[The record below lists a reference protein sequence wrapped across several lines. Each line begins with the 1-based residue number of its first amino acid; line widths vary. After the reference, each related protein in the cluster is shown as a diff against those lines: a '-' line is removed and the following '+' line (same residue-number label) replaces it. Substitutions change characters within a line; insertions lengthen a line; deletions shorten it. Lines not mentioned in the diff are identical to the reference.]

1 MGRLL
6 SIEIH
11 NFKSYKGTQLIEL
24 GDSRFTS
31 IIGPNG
37 AGKSNMMDAISF
49 VLGVRSNRLRAPNM
63 SELIYRGKT
72 GEETELDDAYVSIRY
87 EKSKNK
93 VLQFKRSIVSGVS
106 EYRIDSKVVTVS
118 AYSNALSKENILVK
132 AKNFLVFQGDIESI
146 ASQSSKE
153 LSRLVEQISGSID
166 YKEEYD
172 SLKKTLDDAVE
183 NSTSSFKRKRGYNA
197 EIKHYMAQQELAG
210 EFHAKSAERDSVH
223 IQIALW
229 KLFHLDKDY
238 KSSEKELDN
247 STDIISANKQE
258 LENMENDYDSVNAE
272 YALARKNISK
282 VTKNVSSKKKELADQ
297 KGLLLP
303 IAEKTK
309 SLERSIKKRQA
320 RKEVLLVECKRQKAA
335 VEKYSRDLRI
345 VQKALQSFEEEAKE
359 EQLAIAES
367 SRMTEDDHVEY
378 ESLKAIFNAR
388 TSKEQDILNGLK
400 RQQSILSEKIQSLQG
415 ELEQAQLEEERQ
427 IRDMSRLKDKID
439 GLSMSINRD
448 NEMLKEKKQQ
458 LNNIIT
464 LKQQQEHAAQEYN
477 SRLQETVKSLLDYNA
492 SRKDIEKTKKLY
504 EEVETLKRLIPGVR
518 GLLYDLCKPKEK
530 RYETALVTV
539 LGKHF
544 NSIVVDNFSVGEQ
557 CISYFKEQRLGVAS
571 FIPIDS
577 LSVSPINGALRNTD
591 KKARLA
597 FDIAKFDP
605 QDEKAVQYVCGD
617 CLITDDLTVAKE
629 IRWQRNI
636 KVKCVTLDGS
646 IIHKGNLMT
655 GGKSDT
661 GNTKRWEES
670 NIVSLNS
677 LKEELVSKLQELTR
691 AGHAQVLKEEKLVSE
706 IKALESRLDS
716 SRTSLRAKQ
725 LMFQSREDEKG
736 YFASNK
742 AKYLTRLEKLQ
753 KDMSKLEEEIGDLEE
768 GMVGIRE
775 EIFEEFCEKVGIQNI
790 SKYDAITA
798 DYFKKTSEKR
808 LQYTTQIK
816 RLETQEA
823 FDKQKY
829 ADLKSRV
836 DDLNQSIEQCETNLQ
851 DLAREKEMLDS
862 QIEQTTAQ
870 LTDIE
875 SDLVAAESHVQEKLE
890 AAQKSKE
897 EVLDMQRKIAK
908 LSNQRGD
915 LKERLERFSLMKLNI
930 LRDCRLDGLE
940 IPLIEGTMDDIPLTV
955 EDQENDMTDD
965 PVESTGDKVVVD
977 FSKLDKQLKRRSD
990 PEVEEELLEKIRII
1004 TAELDKMVVNTRAGE
1019 KLQSVT
1025 SRYQEAEKEFDERRK
1040 AVRQAKDR
1048 FHEIQGLRTEAYQE
1062 AFEHI
1067 STTIDTIY
1075 KDLTK
1080 SESFPMGGSAY
1091 LSLDN
1096 EDEPYLGGINYH
1108 AMPPMKRFCDMELL
1122 SGGEKT
1128 IAALALIFAIN
1139 SYRPSPFFI
1148 LDEIDAAL
1156 DGSNVESVTKWIQ
1169 RTASQGLQ
1177 FIVISLKS
1185 VLFENSDCI
1194 VGIYKDQSA
1203 SKALTLDLRV

>member
-1 MGRLL
+1 
-6 SIEIH
+6 
-11 NFKSYKGTQLIEL
+11 
-24 GDSRFTS
+24 
-31 IIGPNG
+31 
-37 AGKSNMMDAISF
+37 MMDAISF

-63 SELIYRGKT
+63 SELIYHGKP
-72 GEETELDDAYVSIRY
+72 GDEVELDGAYVSIRY

-93 VLQFKRSIVSGVS
+93 VLEFKRSISDGAS
-106 EYRIDSKVVTVS
+106 EYRIDGKVVPVS
-118 AYSNALSKENILVK
+118 NYSNALSKENILVK

-146 ASQSSKE
+146 ASQSSKD

-223 IQIALW
+223 VQIALW
-229 KLFHLDKDY
+229 KLYHLDKDY
-238 KSSEKELDN
+238 KSSEKELDK
-247 STDIISANKQE
+247 SADIISTNKQE
-258 LENMENDYDSVNAE
+258 LESMEHDYDKINAD
-272 YALARKNISK
+272 YATARKHLSK
-282 VTKNVSSKKKELADQ
+282 VTKNVSSKKKELAD
-297 KGLLLP
+297 KKNLLLP

-320 RKEVLLVECKRQKAA
+320 RKEVLLTECKRQKAV
-335 VEKYSRDLRI
+335 VEKYARDLRT
-345 VQKALQSFEEEAKE
+345 VQRALQSFEDEVKE
-359 EQLAIAES
+359 EQMAIAES
-367 SRMTEDDHVEY
+367 SKMTDDDHVEY
-378 ESLKAIFNAR
+378 ESLKAVFNTR
-388 TSKEQDILNGLK
+388 TSKEQDVLNGLN
-400 RQQSILSEKIQSLQG
+400 RQKSILSEKIQSLQG
-415 ELEQAQLEEERQ
+415 ELEQAQQEEERQ
-427 IRDMSRLKDKID
+427 IRDMTRLKDKID
-439 GLSMSINRD
+439 NLSMSINCD

-477 SRLQETVKSLLDYNA
+477 NRLQDTVKSLLDYNA
-492 SRKDIEKTKKLY
+492 SRRDIEKTKKLY

-518 GLLYDLCKPKEK
+518 GLLYDLCKPREK

-544 NSIVVDNFSVGEQ
+544 NSIVVDDFSVGEQ
-557 CISYFKEQRLGVAS
+557 CIAYFKEQRLGVAS

-577 LSVSPINGALRNTD
+577 LLVKPINGALRNAD
-591 KKARLA
+591 KRARLA
-597 FDIAKFDP
+597 FDIAKFNP

-617 CLITDDLTVAKE
+617 CLITDNLAVAKE
-629 IRWQRNI
+629 IRWQKNI
-636 KVKCVTLDGS
+636 RVKCVTLDGS

-661 GNTKRWEES
+661 SNTKRWEES
-670 NIVSLNS
+670 NIVLLNNQ
-677 LKEELVSKLQELTR
+677 KEELVAKLQELTR
-691 AGHAQVLKEEKLVSE
+691 AGHAQILKEEKLVSE
-706 IKALESRLDS
+706 IKALETRLDA

-742 AKYLTRLEKLQ
+742 DKYLTRLQNLQ
-753 KDMSKLEEEIGDLEE
+753 KDMGKLDEEINDLEE

-775 EIFEEFCEKVGIQNI
+775 EIFEEFCDRVGIQNI
-790 SKYDAITA
+790 SRYDAVTA
-798 DYFKKTSEKR
+798 NYLKKTNEKR
-808 LQYTTQIK
+808 MQYTTQIK

-829 ADLKSRV
+829 ADLNSRV
-836 DDLNQSIEQCETNLQ
+836 DDLVNSIEQCKTNLEE
-851 DLAREKEMLDS
+851 LAAQKEVLES
-862 QIEQTTAQ
+862 EIIQITSELAN
-870 LTDIE
+870 IE
-875 SDLVAAESHVQEKLE
+875 NSLAAAESLVQEKLE
-890 AAQKSKE
+890 AAQTSKE
-897 EVLDMQRKIAK
+897 NVLDVQRKIAK
-908 LSNQRGD
+908 LSNQRGE
-915 LKERLERFSLMKLNI
+915 LKERLERFGLLKLNT

-940 IPLIEGTMDDIPLTV
+940 IPLLEGNMEDIPLTV
-955 EDQENDMTDD
+955 EDQENEMTDEQ
-965 PVESTGDKVVVD
+965 VESNQNQVVID

-990 PEVEEELLEKIRII
+990 PEVEEELLDKIRVI

-1019 KLQSVT
+1019 KLQNVT

-1048 FHEIQGLRTEAYQE
+1048 FQEIKGLRAQAYQE

-1067 STTIDTIY
+1067 SNIIDTIY
-1075 KDLTK
+1075 KELTK

-1096 EDEPYLGGINYH
+1096 EEEPYLGGINYH

-1128 IAALALIFAIN
+1128 IAALALIFAVN

-1156 DGSNVESVTKWIQ
+1156 DASNVESVTKWIQ
-1169 RTASQGLQ
+1169 RTASKGLQ